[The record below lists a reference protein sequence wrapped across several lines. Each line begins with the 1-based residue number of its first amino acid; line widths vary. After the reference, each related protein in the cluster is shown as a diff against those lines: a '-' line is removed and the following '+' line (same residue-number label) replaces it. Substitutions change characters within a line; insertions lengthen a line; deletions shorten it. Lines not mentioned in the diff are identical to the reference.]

1 MPERT
6 PDGVN
11 QRPPTDHQDFTKY
24 EAFEDPQYQKP
35 PPPLK
40 MILLDE
46 VDDVGEKYEIIE
58 LSSNLAHKLYLTRK
72 AAYAS
77 PFDLEYYGKKKEVI
91 F

>member
-1 MPERT
+1 
-6 PDGVN
+6 
-11 QRPPTDHQDFTKY
+11 
-24 EAFEDPQYQKP
+24 
-35 PPPLK
+35 

-91 F
+91 FFRVTFSKSFEDQPFMII